1 MSAQVLPEASHARL
15 PWLNRAALRHWT
27 FHVCV
32 SAAPSF
38 AFGYSMA
45 TRPERLCGMSLGV
58 AFFIVLYT
66 LAARWTYPSE
76 ASSALWRRAMRLGT
90 WIRTVWVLLLI
101 PAGLVARPVA
111 GWLFA
116 PDMVAGMISH
126 GLIEN
131 LSGLNSGVTERAG
144 TGSSSD
150 FWLGDM
156 GSLIPTFL
164 TAVISGLLLS
174 GLLFLIAFICLGVLK
189 LMTRRSRAMPA
200 TTSL

>member
-1 MSAQVLPEASHARL
+1 MSTQVSPEASHARL

-38 AFGYSMA
+38 AFGYSIA
-45 TRPERLCGMSLGV
+45 SSPERLWGMSLGV

-66 LAARWTYPSE
+66 LAARWTFPSE
-76 ASSALWRRAMRLGT
+76 ASSVLWRRAMRLGT

-101 PAGLVARPVA
+101 PASL
-111 GWLFA
+111 
-116 PDMVAGMISH
+116 VAGMISH
-126 GLIEN
+126 GLVEN
-131 LSGLNSGVTERAG
+131 LSGLKSSVTTR
-144 TGSSSD
+144 TGIGPPGD

-156 GSLIPTFL
+156 GSLIPTFF
-164 TAVISGLLLS
+164 TTVISGFLLS

-189 LMTRRSRAMPA
+189 LVARREQALPA